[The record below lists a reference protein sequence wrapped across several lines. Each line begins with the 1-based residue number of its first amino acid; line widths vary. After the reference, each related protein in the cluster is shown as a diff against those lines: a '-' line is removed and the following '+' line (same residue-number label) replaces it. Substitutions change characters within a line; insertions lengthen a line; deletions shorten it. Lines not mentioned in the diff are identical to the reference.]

1 MTNAKDLKWSK
12 LDTPYNMPEIYA
24 LVKEAATGFIVF
36 GYFAENMFVVK
47 DYDASYIFEF
57 NRPPY
62 YYIDLE
68 LPQ

>member
-1 MTNAKDLKWSK
+1 MRDAKTLQWSK
-12 LDTPYNMPEIYA
+12 LDTPYNMPEFYA

-36 GYFAENMFVVK
+36 GYFAENTFVVK